1 VENFKYLHKHGN
13 TIGSA
18 DSTKPKLSPVLL
30 LGQKPVISNLADWSL
45 DAIEQL
51 LAALSE

>member
-1 VENFKYLHKHGN
+1 MENFKYLHKHGN